1 VQTDS
6 SSRANKTIGF
16 TEFLILVGVM
26 LSAQA
31 LAIDAMLPA
40 LPTIARALGIN
51 DENHAQWII
60 TAYVAGMG
68 MGQLFWG
75 MLSDRFG
82 RRTILLVGLASYAVA
97 ALLAG
102 LSNSFHSLLVW
113 RFIHG
118 AAAASMVVSR
128 SVIRDLYEG
137 RQMARVM
144 SLSSIVFIMIPII
157 APTIGQAVLLIAPW
171 RYLFLL
177 FGVFAVFVFVWVVW
191 RLPETL
197 HPEYRRTLTSE
208 HIGQA
213 LRQVLGN
220 RSSMCYTICV
230 TLIFGSIIAYVG
242 MVQQIFANV
251 FHRASAMP
259 TMFALCAASIGVAS
273 FTNSRIVMRLGM
285 RVVSQT
291 GLLLYLVIA
300 VAHAIVAASGM
311 DSLAMFV
318 TLQAFLMYCMGLMIG
333 NFNTMAMEPMGSV
346 AGIAASLQG
355 AISSAGGALVG
366 AFIGHFFDG
375 TTVPLT
381 IGAVVCGVV
390 TFGLVLLAE
399 NGKLFQPHHAE
410 VASVTT

>member
-1 VQTDS
+1 
-6 SSRANKTIGF
+6 
-16 TEFLILVGVM
+16 M
-26 LSAQA
+26 WSAQA

-40 LPTIARALGIN
+40 LPTIAHALGVN

-68 MGQLFWG
+68 TGQLFWG

-82 RRTILLVGLASYAVA
+82 RRTILLVGFASYAVA

-102 LSNSFHSLLVW
+102 LSNSFHSLLAW

-118 AAAASMVVSR
+118 VAAASIVVSR

-144 SLSSIVFIMIPII
+144 SLSSIVFIMVPII
-157 APTIGQAVLLIAPW
+157 APTIGQAMLLIAPW
-171 RYLFLL
+171 RYLFVL
-177 FGVFAVFVFVWVVW
+177 FSVFAGFVFVWVAW

-208 HIGQA
+208 HLGQA
-213 LRQVLGN
+213 LQQVLGD
-220 RSSMCYTICV
+220 RSAMCYTFAV

-242 MVQQIFANV
+242 MVQQVFADV

-285 RVVSQT
+285 RVVSQA

-300 VAHAIVAASGM
+300 VVHAVAAASGM
-311 DSLAMFV
+311 DSLVMFV
-318 TLQAFLMYCMGLMIG
+318 ALQALLMYCMGLMIG
-333 NFNTMAMEPMGSV
+333 NFNTMAMEPMGPV

-355 AISSAGGALVG
+355 AISSVGGALVG
-366 AFIGHFFDG
+366 ASIGHFFDG

-381 IGAVVCGVV
+381 IGAVLCGLV
-390 TFGLVLLAE
+390 TLGLVLIAE
-399 NGKLFQPHHAE
+399 SGKMFRPHHAGTSQ
-410 VASVTT
+410 VAQ